1 MDKKKKAKIDFFVRL
16 TKNKTKKEIKQIEEK
31 LERPLTKQ
39 ERKKIIK
46 KNATKAKRKVAL
58 GALMGMLGIGG
69 TLLLTSGEKEPEEI
83 TIDFEDTTK
92 EDSAKKFREEVA
104 EAAKATEEAEKEN
117 EEITFASEAQLL
129 KYLKNEYIEEY
140 EKVTGDT
147 ELTTD
152 DIEMIRSN
160 QDYVMV
166 TEDGIVVT
174 HGATPDTV
182 KNKLE
187 NDGHEYSIE
196 YEQVAY
202 YIKEK
207 SGDQKVID
215 GVIIMNDKDGNIELK
230 RLVHGDNYDEMINSV
245 SAAVNLGSLIP
256 DGMDGVCEWENNFY
270 RNRAIETVRYAE
282 KYKEMQTTPQVQ
294 QDYDNER

>member
-69 TLLLTSGEKEPEEI
+69 TLLLTSGEKAPEEI

-104 EAAKATEEAEKEN
+104 EAAKTTEEAEKEN
-117 EEITFASEAQLL
+117 EEITIASEAQLL

-160 QDYVMV
+160 QDYVML
-166 TEDGIVVT
+166 TEDGVVVT
-174 HGATPDTV
+174 HGATPDIV
-182 KNKLE
+182 RSKLKK
-187 NDGHEYSIE
+187 DGRGYSIE
-196 YEQVAY
+196 YEQEVY

-207 SGDQKVID
+207 NGDVFD
-215 GVIIMNDKDGNIELK
+215 GVTIMKDNEGNYKI
-230 RLVHGDNYDEMINSV
+230 RRVVHGDNYDQMIESDSV
-245 SAAVNLGSLIP
+245 ACKIGGLIM
-256 DGMDGVCEWENNFY
+256 DGMDGVCNWNDNFY
-270 RNRAIETVRYAE
+270 RNRAIETVRDRE
-282 KYKEMQTTPQVQ
+282 KYKQVEATPQVQ
-294 QDYDNER
+294 EIQDDERE